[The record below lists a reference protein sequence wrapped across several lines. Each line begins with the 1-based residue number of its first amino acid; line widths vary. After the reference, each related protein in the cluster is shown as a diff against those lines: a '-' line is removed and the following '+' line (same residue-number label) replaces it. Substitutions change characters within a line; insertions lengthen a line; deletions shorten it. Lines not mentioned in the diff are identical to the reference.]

1 MILKPKVVVDD
12 VNSDDSTLPL
22 NVSADDREVHSDTHQ
37 AEYSTAEEENTV
49 GHATLAEL
57 EGDSD
62 LDSLSDHSEAGD
74 GHKETDP
81 MRRDMPVST
90 CYWKGEEVDA
100 LMTALNV
107 NRNAIK
113 FHFDGPGG
121 GRDVKR
127 RAWYDV
133 AGMYIFLYCA

>member
-1 MILKPKVVVDD
+1 MI
-12 VNSDDSTLPL
+12 
-22 NVSADDREVHSDTHQ
+22 E
-37 AEYSTAEEENTV
+37 AENDENTV
-49 GHATLAEL
+49 GDATLGEM

-62 LDSLSDHSEAGD
+62 LASLSDISEVGQT
-74 GHKETDP
+74 HKETDE
-81 MRRDMPVST
+81 MRRDMPVVST
-90 CYWKGEEVDA
+90 YWKPDEVDA

-107 NRNAIK
+107 NRQAIK

-133 AGMYIFLYCA
+133 AGKYI